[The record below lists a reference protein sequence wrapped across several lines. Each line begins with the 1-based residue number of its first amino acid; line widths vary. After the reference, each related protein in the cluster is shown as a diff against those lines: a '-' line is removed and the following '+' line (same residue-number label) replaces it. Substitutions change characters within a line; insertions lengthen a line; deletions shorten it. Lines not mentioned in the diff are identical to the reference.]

1 MTDLRALSAAEIS
14 GQVRAGKASPR
25 SIRAGCLAEAQRLD
39 TRLNAFISLGDPARE
54 DDYPLPDPERGG
66 SLCGVPVAVKDLM
79 DQAGLVTTAG
89 SAFYRRRAQ
98 HSAPAIAR
106 LEAAGA
112 MMTGR
117 TNLHEFAFGFS
128 SENPWFGPVRNPWD
142 PALSAGGSSG
152 GSAAAV
158 SAGIVPAALGTD
170 TGGSVRTPAALCGIV
185 GLKVSNGRIPLDGVF
200 PLAPSLD
207 TVGPLTRT
215 VGDARLLYRAMA
227 DPDSDVPRPPGPT
240 SPPPPGPAVGTLE
253 GVRVAVPMAWL
264 ETVPASRRTRERF
277 EKFCDD
283 LARLGAEVRRVAAPE
298 LVPDRNI
305 FTIVGAEASR
315 IHREWLTARGMPYG
329 GDVAERLRAA
339 LAVTAE
345 GHRAARARREW
356 LRARAGGLFAGH
368 HLLATPAVGRPRKT
382 IGLDYM
388 DIDGTPVFYRAVL
401 SGFTALVNHLG
412 CPALVLPLAAPGTPP
427 PSAQLIAP
435 WREEELLLDVGTV
448 LEKAGLAGYRPPPPA
463 FPRPPGSQRHFGELS

>member
-1 MTDLRALSAAEIS
+1 MTDLGALSAAEIS
-14 GQVRAGKASPR
+14 GRVRAGKASPR
-25 SIRAGCLAEAQRLD
+25 SIRTSCLEEAE
-39 TRLNAFISLGDPARE
+39 RLNPHINGFISLKDTARE
-54 DDYPLPDPERGG
+54 DDYVLPNPERGG
-66 SLCGVPVAVKDLM
+66 PLCGIPIAVKDLI
-79 DQAGLVTTAG
+79 DQAGRVTTAG

-98 HSAPAIAR
+98 HSATAVSR

-112 MMTGR
+112 MMAGR

-142 PALSAGGSSG
+142 TALSAGGSSG

-170 TGGSVRTPAALCGIV
+170 TGGSVRAPAALCGIV

-227 DPDSDVPRPPGPT
+227 DPDSAVPRPPGPA
-240 SPPPPGPAVGTLE
+240 SPPPPGPEVGTLE
-253 GVRVAVPMAWL
+253 GVRTAVPMAWL
-264 ETVPASRRTRERF
+264 ETIPVSRRTREGF

-283 LARLGAEVRRVAAPE
+283 LAGLGAEVRRVAAPE

-315 IHREWLTARGMPYG
+315 IHREWLTDRGMPYG
-329 GDVAERLRAA
+329 GDVEERLRAA
-339 LAVTAE
+339 LAVTEE
-345 GHRAARARREW
+345 GHRAARTRRES
-356 LRARAGGLFAGH
+356 LRVRAGELFADY
-368 HLLATPAVGRPRKT
+368 HLLATPAVGHPRKT
-382 IGLDYM
+382 IGLNYM

-412 CPALVLPLAAPGTPP
+412 CPALTLPLTAPGTPP

-435 WREEELLLDVGTV
+435 WRREEMLLDAGIA
-448 LEKAGLAGYRPPPPA
+448 LEKAGLAGYRPPPLA
-463 FPRPPGSQRHFGELS
+463 AAH